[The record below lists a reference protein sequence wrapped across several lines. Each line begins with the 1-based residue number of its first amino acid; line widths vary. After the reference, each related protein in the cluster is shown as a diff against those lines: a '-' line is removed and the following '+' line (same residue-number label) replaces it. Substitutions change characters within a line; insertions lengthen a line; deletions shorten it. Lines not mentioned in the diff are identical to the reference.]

1 MIKNY
6 NKASNITINFIVNH
20 ILIIM
25 FLSITILS
33 IVILITKIDLKFLIA
48 PSIAFFVPFLIMKF
62 NKYKE
67 EKQNEDFKKIVNTSI
82 FNCLSKMQN
91 VYNNYLEDAYKNNI
105 ITLDEKESEKFKNT
119 KYDRSNNLSFKY
131 KIIEIKNY
139 TDNEIKSI
147 ENSKLHFQNYENFIL
162 FIKYKEIIDKY
173 NSNKLE
179 SSTNG
184 NRFYK
189 ELYDI
194 LEINKDKIKEMII

>member
-1 MIKNY
+1 MIRIYDFVSSK
-6 NKASNITINFIVNH
+6 
-20 ILIIM
+20 ILIILPAIM
-25 FLSITILS
+25 L
-33 IVILITKIDLKFLIA
+33 ILIAI
-48 PSIAFFVPFLIMKF
+48 SIFVKMYFCFDVGFIVTGGMTALVPFVLIGY
-62 NKYKE
+62 NKLKD
-67 EKQNEDFKKIVNTSI
+67 QNSDVNFRNIVNTSI